1 MPSCWQE
8 AMSTVFLM
16 FSGRY
21 RLTYEDK
28 AMEAEDQLSRLLVQL
43 DKREDTLRSSMMSLS
58 QEAIRLKDKDRA
70 RCKHKVQEYKRAQV
84 QLARL
89 VQYKDMVS
97 VHMDALRNT
106 ELNKT
111 LITALQESSN
121 TLKSMGIV
129 EGVRQAE
136 LVVSDVEASMA
147 QAQELTAILNAPM
160 TTNIT
165 VTDEDLDAELGLLL
179 EEDENEDPIL
189 AQASSSTK
197 HQVSDPVTPRIT
209 SSKSNLL
216 PLHQQAMNKIEEE
229 EAMV

>member
-8 AMSTVFLM
+8 AISTIYIM

-28 AMEAEDQLSRLLVQL
+28 AMEAEDQLSRLLLQL
-43 DKREDTLRSSMMSLS
+43 DKREEGLRSSMTSLS
-58 QEAIRLKDKDRA
+58 QEAVKLKDKDRP
-70 RCKHKVQEYKRAQV
+70 RCKQKVQEYKRAQL
-84 QLARL
+84 QLSRL

-111 LITALQESSN
+111 LITALQESSK
-121 TLKSMGIV
+121 TLKSMGVV

-147 QAQELTAILNAPM
+147 QAQEMTAILNAPM

-179 EEDENEDPIL
+179 EEEEESITIPIERHC
-189 AQASSSTK
+189 ASASPAMPSGEK
-197 HQVSDPVTPRIT
+197 ASVNKM
-209 SSKSNLL
+209 SK
-216 PLHQQAMNKIEEE
+216 IEEEE